1 LNARPG
7 SEKLLSIQYLRA
19 VATLTV
25 VAAHSTVRLF
35 EFGEAAV
42 SLFFVISG
50 FVMMYVSQREVA
62 PLEFLRAR
70 FVRVVPLY
78 WIVTFFVAKAYGSDN
93 THLLMSLAFW
103 PHSGPAG
110 QGWPVIGQGWT
121 LNFEIFFYVIFAAGL
136 MLSLRVRAWVVA
148 GVLAALSTAG
158 YLLQPQNFAL
168 ATYTSPLLLE
178 FAAGA
183 LLYELWRRRLIPTG
197 LPAASVLAASFLTL
211 IVQAQTGSPD
221 HRWAVWGVT
230 SVFLLA
236 GGLGMERAGWMP
248 RLPMLKLLGD
258 SSYSLYLIQF
268 FVLNPLHRRLAEWP
282 ELVAV
287 PVSLACCAAVG
298 LACYGLLERPLQH
311 LPWPRIRQSSLGLNR
326 RFSG

>member
-1 LNARPG
+1 
-7 SEKLLSIQYLRA
+7 
-19 VATLTV
+19 
-25 VAAHSTVRLF
+25 
-35 EFGEAAV
+35 
-42 SLFFVISG
+42 
-50 FVMMYVSQREVA
+50 
-62 PLEFLRAR
+62 
-70 FVRVVPLY
+70 
-78 WIVTFFVAKAYGSDN
+78 VTFFVAMVYGSDN
-93 THLLMSLAFW
+93 THLLMFFAFW

-110 QGWPVIGQGWT
+110 QGWPVVGQGWT
-121 LNFEIFFYVIFAAGL
+121 LNFEVLFYLIFAATL
-136 MLSLRVRAWVVA
+136 ILPLRIRAWIVA

-158 YLLQPQNFAL
+158 YLLQSQNFAL

-197 LPAASVLAASFLTL
+197 LPAASVLAGTVLTL
-211 IVQAQTGSPD
+211 VLQAQMGSSD

-248 RLPMLKLLGD
+248 RWPMLKLLGD

-268 FVLNPLHRRLAEWP
+268 FVLNPLHHRLAGWP
-282 ELVAV
+282 QLVAV

-311 LPWPRIRQSSLGLNR
+311 LPWLRIRLSSLGLDR